1 MSLISRSAVNQ
12 ITAKHLS
19 SFTVLHI
26 DQIGVV
32 VDLAIIEVLV
42 CPFVIAILDRIFF
55 PKRITRPVLRKKYPP
70 EVRMTLKLY
79 PEHVEGLTLHPVR
92 SRPDPGNALT
102 SLTVGDR
109 RFYT

>member
-32 VDLAIIEVLV
+32 IDLAIIEVLV
-42 CPFVIAILDRIFF
+42 CPFVIAILNRILF
-55 PKRITRPVLRKKYPP
+55 PKRIPRPVLRKKYPS
-70 EVRMTLKLY
+70 EIRMTLKLD
-79 PEHVEGLTLHPVR
+79 PEHVEGLALHPVS
-92 SRPDPGNALT
+92 SRPDPGNT
-102 SLTVGDR
+102 RNCPTVWN
-109 RFYT
+109 